1 MHSVMAYCIIL
12 VRLVGTI
19 KFKFSNVHVCMLHA
33 HNYVWM
39 GLVLLC
45 CCQGK
50 DGFQLAR
57 CNYSWIDDMVIAF

>member
-1 MHSVMAYCIIL
+1 M
-12 VRLVGTI
+12 
-19 KFKFSNVHVCMLHA
+19 CMLHA
-33 HNYVWM
+33 HMYGWM